1 MTLLDGLYWEKTNTN
16 PNVTKEETYIYNE
29 NKLLGVPRL
38 RQLKVRKDSCTV
50 HEDFKSEISECY
62 DVYSEKE
69 EEIDPF
75 GLENGTA
82 YVLPVC
88 PKVWHNH
95 CCKSEAFCTNVWCCN
110 LVFA

>member
-1 MTLLDGLYWEKTNTN
+1 MTLLDGLYWKRANGN
-16 PNVTKEETYIYNE
+16 PNVTEDETYIYNE

-50 HEDFKSEISECY
+50 HEDFKTEISECY

-69 EEIDPF
+69 EQQDQF

-82 YVLPVC
+82 YVTIVAKITTTSQSML
-88 PKVWHNH
+88 
-95 CCKSEAFCTNVWCCN
+95 CTNVESC
-110 LVFA
+110 FS